1 MIRNTQAPVLWIL
14 FFACDTLLY
23 SVSIAFC
30 TVCYLTF
37 ILPPFT
43 SNTKRQQ
50 MKITLRKANA
60 LQLAIGE
67 AVKNISTETDVK
79 INEFQDGEAEIA
91 RVAAEL
97 KTNLSRRARL
107 MDAMYEIRKS
117 VSVANSAAG
126 VDIKLADVAQFEKQ
140 VQFYNGLAGKK
151 VREDAVVVAGQ
162 LKKLRESKDDSRRS
176 IYGYASTVDTSV
188 LTTEDLRGFRTAA
201 AEAKKAKQKLQDEL
215 LEINVRTEINIADVD
230 FLTAEG
236 LL

>member
-1 MIRNTQAPVLWIL
+1 
-14 FFACDTLLY
+14 
-23 SVSIAFC
+23 
-30 TVCYLTF
+30 
-37 ILPPFT
+37 
-43 SNTKRQQ
+43 

>member
-1 MIRNTQAPVLWIL
+1 
-14 FFACDTLLY
+14 
-23 SVSIAFC
+23 
-30 TVCYLTF
+30 
-37 ILPPFT
+37 
-43 SNTKRQQ
+43 
-50 MKITLRKANA
+50 
-60 LQLAIGE
+60 
-67 AVKNISTETDVK
+67 
-79 INEFQDGEAEIA
+79 
-91 RVAAEL
+91 
-97 KTNLSRRARL
+97 
-107 MDAMYEIRKS
+107 

-162 LKKLRESKDDSRRS
+162 LNKLREGKDDSRRS

-215 LEINVRTEINIADVD
+215 LEINVRTEINVADVD

-236 LL
+236 LI